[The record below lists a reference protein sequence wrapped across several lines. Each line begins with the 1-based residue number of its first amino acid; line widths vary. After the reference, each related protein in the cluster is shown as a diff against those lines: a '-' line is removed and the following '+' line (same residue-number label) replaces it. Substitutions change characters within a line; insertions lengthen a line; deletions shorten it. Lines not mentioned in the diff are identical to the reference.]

1 MISFFLLYHYI
12 AIQSPSW
19 FGFRM
24 RTSSLLPRPVSSAS
38 GWWLRRGKL
47 LACIPGHL
55 SVLGMDFIPGLTLAL
70 FIYLWWALTIWWPHV
85 ALGGSWGMIHLYFN
99 PIANWLFTERMATT
113 SLWDPTIVCLP
124 SSLPWILCCFVLCH
138 QESSKAFASF
148 FIHYATSCRNM
159 SAVKIFLRN
168 AMWESHSF
176 LPKYSTPSYK
186 Q

>member
-1 MISFFLLYHYI
+1 M
-12 AIQSPSW
+12 
-19 FGFRM
+19 
-24 RTSSLLPRPVSSAS
+24 V
-38 GWWLRRGKL
+38 LRRGKL

-70 FIYLWWALTIWWPHV
+70 FIYLWWALPIWWPHV
-85 ALGGSWGMIHLYFN
+85 ALGGSWGMIHLHFN

-124 SSLPWILCCFVLCH
+124 SSLSWILCCFVLCH

-148 FIHYATSCRNM
+148 FMHYAPSCRNM

-168 AMWESHSF
+168 TMWESHSF
-176 LPKYSTPSYK
+176 LPKCSTPSYK